1 MVVCFCRLGPK
12 WHFVKQTIKLIIHTI
27 PRISNICR
35 IDSKQLYSQIPVSA
49 LNLEV
54 KIKNDNKQFGY
65 GRRDFWIPDYRYILN
80 QLYS

>member
-27 PRISNICR
+27 PRILIFVEL
-35 IDSKQLYSQIPVSA
+35 IQKQLYSQIPVSA

-65 GRRDFWIPDYRYILN
+65 GRRDFLD
-80 QLYS
+80 S